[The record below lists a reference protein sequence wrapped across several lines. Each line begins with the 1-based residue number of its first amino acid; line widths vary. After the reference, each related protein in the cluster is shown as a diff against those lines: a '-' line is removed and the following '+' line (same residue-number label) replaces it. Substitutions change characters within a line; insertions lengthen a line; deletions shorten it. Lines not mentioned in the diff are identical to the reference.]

1 MKFSLEQKNAINHIS
16 GPALILAVPGAGK
29 TTVLVHR
36 TYNLIANHNIN
47 PENILS
53 ITFSKASSIDMKK
66 RFNTLFPQAAS
77 YNVHFSTI
85 HSFCYGLIRE
95 YAYINRINYRLIEDN
110 KRQLNKY
117 NLLKK
122 IYLDINKTYITEE
135 KLENLLNAIGYIKN
149 KMLTADQYLQ
159 DNKIDIDNFKIIYN
173 SYENYKKKYNLLD
186 FDDMLTISLEIL
198 KNSKILLEKYRNR
211 YKFIQVDEGQ
221 DTSKI
226 QMEIIRLLAL
236 PENNL
241 IIVADDDQSIYG
253 FRGAYPK
260 ALLDF
265 NKDYIN
271 GKIFFME
278 ENYRSSKNIVSVSNK
293 FIKSNTLRY
302 KKEIKTHNPYLE
314 PVNIIKVKSITDQYE
329 YLIED
334 LKNKD
339 LSKSCI
345 LYRNNLSSI
354 GIIEFLIRNNISFY
368 TRDKKL
374 RFFNHWLIKDIVDFL
389 ILAKDT
395 SNMDIYENIYY
406 KIKGYISKNQINYAK
421 TLDANKCVF
430 ERIGEYPGINE
441 FYKRNLRELK
451 LDFKKISNMKP
462 REAIFYIEY
471 HLEYDIYLKE
481 NSIKFGYT
489 YDNLST
495 MLYYLKLIGE
505 NCENLEEFTQRLN
518 HIQFLCSNS
527 TKNTNTI
534 TLSTIHS
541 SKGLEF
547 ENIYMIDLID
557 GEFPNTSSIEDFDL
571 GNIENLEEER
581 RLFYVGITRAKKHLT
596 LIAPNNINGNEFLP
610 SRFLNELEK
619 NF

>member
-1 MKFSLEQKNAINHIS
+1 MKLSLEQKNAINHIS

>member
-1 MKFSLEQKNAINHIS
+1 MKLSLEQKNAINHIS

-495 MLYYLKLIGE
+495 ILYYLKLIGE

>member
-1 MKFSLEQKNAINHIS
+1 MKLSLEQKNAINHIS

-505 NCENLEEFTQRLN
+505 NCENLEEFTHRLN